1 MSSSRSLSDQFPLW
15 EAWGRGWLKAPQPVE
30 LEPPCLA
37 PPWWHRQQRRDD
49 TKRESWFSRLAAKPS
64 EKEPRSTF
72 TEQASNQLLPVEEAV
87 EYVELGLSLPVDG
100 RLLNQAMWV
109 WLSMLGGLQ
118 NPASLEL
125 LAGEDIVE
133 LRLAVA
139 GDDIQLL
146 VGAFASVAPQ
156 VELIRTGPLVDELNS
171 GEGENLT
178 GFEFGLAAPFIIPLA
193 PAPKGLDRLTALI
206 RVLGSVPAGDRAV
219 LQFLFQ
225 PTRNDWEQAIRY
237 GLHNEHGQP
246 LIADPAAAKLIEAK
260 AASEHF
266 AVAIRLLT
274 LTEDQDA
281 GFLLAETLHAA
292 LNLSDAHVGNTLVPL
307 SDTDLNT
314 LIPDVLERRSHRLG
328 MVLTTDELASLIDL
342 PDRPETL
349 PQLWRY
355 EERRGVPTGEDTG
368 IELGT
373 TEEDETL
380 SLSTSDRLKH
390 LHVLGATGTGKSN
403 FLLSLIKQDLE
414 AGHGFALLDPH
425 GDLVEG
431 VATLLSEADRNRTV
445 FLDPTDSEY
454 ATGWNVLGANSQT
467 EADLLS
473 SDLVAVFER
482 LATSWG
488 DQMTSVL
495 GNAVMTLL
503 EAPEPT
509 TLVELRRFLI
519 DENYRAELLATISD
533 PFLREYWEVEWPLI
547 SGRKPQAPILTRLDT
562 LLRQRSVRE
571 ALTLTGRALDFRAV
585 MDEGQILLAKLPRG
599 LIGAETSSLLGALLL
614 SKLYQTG
621 LSRQDIGVSARRP
634 FFVYIDEFQ
643 SFATPSVATLFSEL
657 RKYGLG
663 LVIAHQDLS
672 QLSSTGAGVE
682 RAVMGN
688 SYARVAF
695 RVSERDAR
703 TLAPGFAHYES
714 SNLTSLQVGE
724 AIARLGSSQ
733 TDFRIR
739 TPYVEVEKDADAAL
753 EALRGTSNAK
763 HATSRTELRAARE
776 RARTTSG
783 RVSKPE
789 PKPSK
794 PSVASTPNSVEPPV
808 KRPPRIETPRRVT
821 PAKPSEPV
829 STPKLD
835 TSEGRGGPEHRY
847 LQSLLRSAAQARGH
861 LANLEVELDDGGRVD
876 LVIERTVKGK
886 RERIAVEIS
895 ITTKFEHELE
905 NARKCLAADFD
916 YVALVTNKARLRKRL
931 EAALK
936 AEDQNRLLVTTPEGF
951 LDWLSDSPVSTG
963 TIAGYVVTTKAAGSA
978 STSSDKLSQQSV
990 EERRE
995 RLNEIIA
1002 KSLSRMKKGG

>member
-1 MSSSRSLSDQFPLW
+1 
-15 EAWGRGWLKAPQPVE
+15 K
-30 LEPPCLA
+30 
-37 PPWWHRQQRRDD
+37 
-49 TKRESWFSRLAAKPS
+49 
-64 EKEPRSTF
+64 
-72 TEQASNQLLPVEEAV
+72 
-87 EYVELGLSLPVDG
+87 
-100 RLLNQAMWV
+100 
-109 WLSMLGGLQ
+109 
-118 NPASLEL
+118 
-125 LAGEDIVE
+125 
-133 LRLAVA
+133 
-139 GDDIQLL
+139 
-146 VGAFASVAPQ
+146 
-156 VELIRTGPLVDELNS
+156 
-171 GEGENLT
+171 LT
-178 GFEFGLAAPFIIPLA
+178 
-193 PAPKGLDRLTALI
+193 
-206 RVLGSVPAGDRAV
+206 
-219 LQFLFQ
+219 
-225 PTRNDWEQAIRY
+225 
-237 GLHNEHGQP
+237 
-246 LIADPAAAKLIEAK
+246 EAK
-260 AASEHF
+260 AASAHF

-274 LTEDQDA
+274 LTEDEDA

-292 LNLSDAHVGNTLVPL
+292 LNLSDEHIGNALVPL

-314 LIPDVLERRSHRLG
+314 LIPDVIERRAHRLG
-328 MVLTTDELASLIDL
+328 MVLTTDELAGLIAF
-342 PDRPETL
+342 PERPETL

-355 EERRGVPTGEDTG
+355 EERRSVPTSEDTG

-373 TEEDETL
+373 TEEVETL

-390 LHVLGATGTGKSN
+390 LHVVGATGTGKSN
-403 FLLSLIKQDLE
+403 FLLSLMRQDLE
-414 AGHGFALLDPH
+414 AGHGFVLLDPH

-431 VATLLSEADRNRTV
+431 VATLLSEADRSRAV
-445 FLDPTDSEY
+445 LLDPTDPEY
-454 ATGWNVLGANSQT
+454 ATGWNVLGANSQI

-473 SDLVAVFER
+473 SDLVSVFER

-503 EAPEPT
+503 EAPEQT

-519 DENYRAELLATISD
+519 DENYREKLLATISD

-547 SGRKPQAPILTRLDT
+547 SGRKPQAPILTRLDAI
-562 LLRQRSVRE
+562 LRQRSVRE
-571 ALTLTGRALDFRAV
+571 ALTITERALDFRAV

-599 LIGAETSSLLGALLL
+599 LMGAENSSLLGALLL

-621 LSRQDIGVSARRP
+621 LSRQDIGVSARKP
-634 FFVYIDEFQ
+634 FFIYIDEFQ
-643 SFATPSVATLFSEL
+643 SFATPSGATLFSEL

-672 QLSSTGAGVE
+672 QLSSAGAGVE

-688 SYARVAF
+688 SFARVAF

-703 TLAPGFAHYES
+703 TLSPGFAHYEA
-714 SNLTSLQVGE
+714 NELTSLQVGE
-724 AIARLGSSQ
+724 AVARLGSSQ

-739 TPYVEVEKDADAAL
+739 TPYVEVARDAETSL
-753 EALRGTSNAK
+753 EALRAASNAR
-763 HATSRTELRAARE
+763 HATSRAELRTARE
-776 RARTTSG
+776 RARVTSE
-783 RVSKPE
+783 RISKPE

-794 PSVASTPNSVEPPV
+794 PSAASTPIPAEPPP
-808 KRPPRIETPRRVT
+808 KEPPRIETPALVT
-821 PAKPSEPV
+821 LGKTTPPKPPKPA
-829 STPKLD
+829 STSKLD

-861 LANLEVELDDGGRVD
+861 LANLEVELDAGGRVD

>member
-1 MSSSRSLSDQFPLW
+1 
-15 EAWGRGWLKAPQPVE
+15 
-30 LEPPCLA
+30 
-37 PPWWHRQQRRDD
+37 
-49 TKRESWFSRLAAKPS
+49 
-64 EKEPRSTF
+64 
-72 TEQASNQLLPVEEAV
+72 
-87 EYVELGLSLPVDG
+87 
-100 RLLNQAMWV
+100 
-109 WLSMLGGLQ
+109 
-118 NPASLEL
+118 
-125 LAGEDIVE
+125 
-133 LRLAVA
+133 
-139 GDDIQLL
+139 
-146 VGAFASVAPQ
+146 
-156 VELIRTGPLVDELNS
+156 
-171 GEGENLT
+171 
-178 GFEFGLAAPFIIPLA
+178 
-193 PAPKGLDRLTALI
+193 
-206 RVLGSVPAGDRAV
+206 
-219 LQFLFQ
+219 
-225 PTRNDWEQAIRY
+225 AIRL

-246 LIADPAAAKLIEAK
+246 LIADPAATKLTEAK
-260 AASEHF
+260 AASAHF

-274 LTEDQDA
+274 LTEDEDA

-292 LNLSDAHVGNTLVPL
+292 LNLSDEHVGNALVPL
-307 SDTDLNT
+307 SDTDLDT

-373 TEEDETL
+373 TEENETL
-380 SLSTSDRLKH
+380 SLSTPDRLKH
-390 LHVLGATGTGKSN
+390 LHVVGATGTGKSN

-425 GDLVEG
+425 GDLVEA
-431 VATLLSEADRNRTV
+431 VATLLGEADRNRTV
-445 FLDPTDSEY
+445 LLDPTDPEY

-473 SDLVAVFER
+473 SDLVSVFER

-519 DENYRAELLATISD
+519 DENYREELLATISD
-533 PFLREYWEVEWPLI
+533 PFLHEYWEVEWPLI
-547 SGRKPQAPILTRLDT
+547 SGRKPQAPILTRLDAM
-562 LLRQRSVRE
+562 LRQRSVRE
-571 ALTLTGRALDFRAV
+571 ALTITKRALDFRAV

-599 LIGAETSSLLGALLL
+599 LMGAENSSLLGALLL

-672 QLSSTGAGVE
+672 QLSSAGTGVE

-688 SYARVAF
+688 SFARVAF

-714 SNLTSLQVGE
+714 SDLTSLQVGE
-724 AIARLGSSQ
+724 AVARLGSSQ

-739 TPYVEVEKDADAAL
+739 TPYVEVEKDAEVAL
-753 EALRGTSNAK
+753 EALRGASNAR
-763 HATSRTELRAARE
+763 HATSRAELRTARE
-776 RARTTSG
+776 RARTTPE

-789 PKPSK
+789 PKPTR
-794 PSVASTPNSVEPPV
+794 PPVASTPVLTEPPA
-808 KRPPRIETPRRVT
+808 KKSPPKVT
-821 PAKPSEPV
+821 PAKPPETAPS
-829 STPKLD
+829 PKVD

-847 LQSLLRSAAQARGH
+847 LQSLIRSAAQARGH
-861 LANLEVELDDGGRVD
+861 LANLEVELDDGSRVD
-876 LVIERTVKGK
+876 LVIERTAKGK

-916 YVALVTNKARLRKRL
+916 YVALVSNKAKLRKRL
-931 EAALK
+931 ETTLRE
-936 AEDQNRLLVTTPEGF
+936 EDPDRLLITTPEGL

-963 TIAGYVVTTKAAGSA
+963 TIAGYVVTTNVPGSA
-978 STSSDKLSQQSV
+978 RPTSEQSV

-1002 KSLSRMKKGG
+1002 RSLNRNRKGKS